1 MSSSNIAELLERAKQ
16 IGFNIQVEGEKLR
29 VRGPKGHEDLIN
41 EIKLNR
47 EEVVEAVKDSKPD
60 LTDKI
65 EELKDRLRKGMDW
78 FSAIDPIYWSDEG
91 FSDKKVKNGKSLEE
105 IMQMQLQ
112 KWDDLEKI
120 LRNLYDYEGCI
131 FDDGSCPENVVVRCM
146 KCADCL

>member
-16 IGFNIQVEGEKLR
+16 VGFNIQVDGEKLR
-29 VRGPKGHEDLIN
+29 VRGPKGHEDIVN

-47 EEVVEAVKDSKPD
+47 EEILVAMENNKPD

-78 FSAIDPIYWSDEG
+78 FSAVDPIYWSDEG
-91 FSDKKVKNGKSLEE
+91 FSDKKVKNGKTLEE

-131 FDDGSCPENVVVRCM
+131 YDDGVCPEDSPV
-146 KCADCL
+146 KCGGCE